1 VTSTQIIT
9 GSGEASIKV
18 HSTTDSDFAIAQ
30 VLKDAHKLGVHHLIT
45 SKDGTRAVSA
55 GFGGDAKVWKYEEG
69 MWKPECEIDLKNGAK
84 KAKAGEVWALALSLD
99 GQYLAATTYDGRVNV
114 WDLANVNEKFREYET
129 KGSFGMCVDLVS
141 SPSPPSNESLPGFPM
156 LSAAYSHQMVAS

>member
-1 VTSTQIIT
+1 MTSTQIIT
-9 GSGEASIKV
+9 GSGEASIKI

-45 SKDGTRAVSA
+45 SKDGNKAVSA
-55 GFGGDAKVWKYEEG
+55 GFGGEAKVWKSEEG
-69 MWKPECEIDLKNGAK
+69 IWKLESEINVKDGAK
-84 KAKAGEVWALALSLD
+84 KAKAGEIWAVALSVD

-114 WDLANVNEKFREYET
+114 WDLTNVNEKFREYET

-141 SPSPPSNESLPGFPM
+141 LPSAQSNSGLDFQG
-156 LSAAYSHQMVAS
+156 